1 MQSHPIRITD
11 QGQITIPKDMRD
23 LIASQ
28 TVILELN
35 PQNSNEIKIIAVP
48 DVAGSLSAFGRGPDI
63 DFKSEREHAWDAAAS
78 KFKKSSK

>member
-11 QGQITIPKDMRD
+11 QGQITIPKEMRD

-35 PQNSNEIKIIAVP
+35 PQNKNEIKIIPIP
-48 DVAGSLSAFGRGPDI
+48 DVAGSLSAFGHGSEV
-63 DFKSEREHAWDAAAS
+63 DFKTEREHAWDEAAS